1 MPQENQLLLKLF
13 FPFCYHKC
21 SYCGQS
27 ICSYDDKVLKAYY
40 QAMLNEMESAATEMQ
55 DMVIPAISLEGGTPL
70 LASPE
75 MLQTLLR
82 FVHKTFPLT
91 KDVQIQVQTM
101 PGQYS
106 RSLVQ
111 QLQNVGVN
119 FWTIGLETAN
129 LMEHKLL
136 CRPYRFDALTMV
148 DVAIRT
154 FHIRNL
160 DFSLLYGIPGQT
172 MQSWKHSLDMAL
184 AYSPEHLT
192 LTSLRLIPGTPLA
205 KRCQTGELSSCSLE
219 AAAEY
224 YEYAR
229 ELLLSLGYQPY
240 TITNFARPGCENRW
254 KLSQLLGTPYMGF
267 GYQADSYLD
276 GVFYTNG
283 HNLREYIENSSE
295 ISVIANHMVRLDSYS
310 EMLRF
315 VVSHL
320 TLTKGLCL
328 HELKEHFGDIA
339 DNLLQNV
346 FPSFIAD
353 GFLTEDMID
362 NEASSLKSRCVRL
375 TPMGLVSD
383 ILNRLECI

>member
-1 MPQENQLLLKLF
+1 
-13 FPFCYHKC
+13 
-21 SYCGQS
+21 
-27 ICSYDDKVLKAYY
+27 
-40 QAMLNEMESAATEMQ
+40 
-55 DMVIPAISLEGGTPL
+55 
-70 LASPE
+70 
-75 MLQTLLR
+75 
-82 FVHKTFPLT
+82 
-91 KDVQIQVQTM
+91 
-101 PGQYS
+101 
-106 RSLVQ
+106 
-111 QLQNVGVN
+111 
-119 FWTIGLETAN
+119 
-129 LMEHKLL
+129 
-136 CRPYRFDALTMV
+136 
-148 DVAIRT
+148 
-154 FHIRNL
+154 
-160 DFSLLYGIPGQT
+160 
-172 MQSWKHSLDMAL
+172 
-184 AYSPEHLT
+184 
-192 LTSLRLIPGTPLA
+192 
-205 KRCQTGELSSCSLE
+205 
-219 AAAEY
+219 
-224 YEYAR
+224 
-229 ELLLSLGYQPY
+229 
-240 TITNFARPGCENRW
+240 
-254 KLSQLLGTPYMGF
+254 MGF

-375 TPMGLVSD
+375 TPMGIVSD

>member
-111 QLQNVGVN
+111 RLQNVGVN

-136 CRPYRFDALTMV
+136 SFRCLDYGRCGYPHLPYKKSRFFSALW
-148 DVAIRT
+148 DSWSNHAELET
-154 FHIRNL
+154 FLRYG
-160 DFSLLYGIPGQT
+160 FSLFSRAFDSNLTSPHSWHTIGQT
-172 MQSWKHSLDMAL
+172 LSN
-184 AYSPEHLT
+184 
-192 LTSLRLIPGTPLA
+192 RGTV
-205 KRCQTGELSSCSLE
+205 
-219 AAAEY
+219 
-224 YEYAR
+224 
-229 ELLLSLGYQPY
+229 LLLFRSC
-240 TITNFARPGCENRW
+240 R
-254 KLSQLLGTPYMGF
+254 
-267 GYQADSYLD
+267 
-276 GVFYTNG
+276 
-283 HNLREYIENSSE
+283 
-295 ISVIANHMVRLDSYS
+295 
-310 EMLRF
+310 
-315 VVSHL
+315 
-320 TLTKGLCL
+320 
-328 HELKEHFGDIA
+328 
-339 DNLLQNV
+339 
-346 FPSFIAD
+346 
-353 GFLTEDMID
+353 
-362 NEASSLKSRCVRL
+362 
-375 TPMGLVSD
+375 
-383 ILNRLECI
+383 